1 VLIIIAVSI
10 LDEPS
15 GRPWPVTTPER
26 STHRH
31 PAASGRVN
39 VCGLGID
46 AVTEQQLV
54 DRVVADW
61 SAGRGGWVVTPNV
74 DIWLRARRDDSCARL
89 IERADVVVADGMPLV
104 WAARLAGD
112 RLPERVTGSGLVER
126 LSEAAGRAGRSVY
139 LVGGGAGET
148 AALAGAA
155 LAERYPGLRLAG
167 CSVPPFGFEHDAEQ
181 TGRLVEEIA
190 ASAADLVL
198 VGLGFPKQERLAELL
213 VPRMP
218 RSWILGCGGG
228 VAMAAGETRRSPR
241 WAQRMG
247 VEWVVRLLQ
256 EPRRLARRYLVDDA
270 PAALVLL
277 AGSLRRRVTRR
288 AAGWFATRT
297 RRVARQQSE

>member
-1 VLIIIAVSI
+1 M
-10 LDEPS
+10 
-15 GRPWPVTTPER
+15 
-26 STHRH
+26 
-31 PAASGRVN
+31 PAARPAGPVRSAPRDPRPPGRVN

-46 AVTEQQLV
+46 AVTEQQVL

-74 DIWLRARRDDSCARL
+74 DIWLRARRDASCARL
-89 IERADVVVADGMPLV
+89 IERADLVVADGMPLV
-104 WAARLAGD
+104 WASRLAGD

-148 AALAGAA
+148 AARAGAA
-155 LAERYPGLRLAG
+155 LAGRYPGLRLAG

-181 TGRLVEEIA
+181 TARLVAEVA
-190 ASAADLVL
+190 ASDADLVL

-213 VPRMP
+213 ISRMP
-218 RSWILGCGGG
+218 RAWVLGCGGG
-228 VAMAAGETRRSPR
+228 VAMAAGEARRSPR

-247 VEWVVRLLQ
+247 VEWVVRLFQ

-277 AGSLRRRVTRR
+277 AGSLRRRVTGR
-288 AAGWFATRT
+288 AARRFAAP
-297 RRVARQQSE
+297 VCQVPE